1 MTGLELR
8 PLSMGEVLDRAF
20 TLYRR
25 HFLLFVALSGIP
37 QLPVLGLRLA
47 QIGVTPLGEN
57 PNPFAMAS
65 VSVLLLMLIFVGA
78 TLAFLFSQGATILA
92 VADLYLGR
100 NVTITDA
107 LRRVR
112 EDLAYLF
119 GVIVLNFLT
128 VGAAM
133 IFLIVPGIYV
143 ACRLFIAVPVAL
155 IEKRSPSDS
164 LTRSWDLTRDNAG
177 RAFVVLVLYLVL
189 VWAMQLVFALPFS
202 FAAIANMNNPGAMR
216 LWLALAQLGESAGT
230 VLVTPILMI
239 ATSIFYYDLRVRKE
253 AFDLQFL
260 MDPTSIGGQRPPAL
274 PAIFG

>member
-8 PLSMGEVLDRAF
+8 PLSMGEVLDRSF

-25 HFLLFVALSGIP
+25 HFLLFLALSGIP
-37 QLPVLGLRLA
+37 QLPVLALRLA
-47 QIGVTPLGEN
+47 QIGVTPLGAD
-57 PNPFAMAS
+57 PNPLAMAS
-65 VSVLLLMLIFVGA
+65 VTILILMLIFVVA

-100 NVTITDA
+100 GVTISDG
-107 LRRVR
+107 LRRVW
-112 EDLAYLF
+112 DDIAYLF

-133 IFLIVPGIYV
+133 IFLIVPGVYV
-143 ACRLFIAVPVAL
+143 ACRLFVAVPAAL

-177 RAFVVLVLYLVL
+177 RAFVVLVLYLIL

-202 FAAIANMNNPGAMR
+202 FAAIANMNRPGAMR
-216 LWLALAQLGESAGT
+216 LWLALAQLGESAST

-239 ATSIFYYDLRVRKE
+239 ATAIFYYDLRVRKE

-260 MDPTSIGGQRPPAL
+260 MDPTSIGGQRPPSL

>member
-25 HFLLFVALSGIP
+25 HFILFLALSGIP
-37 QLPVLGLRLA
+37 QLPVLSLRLF
-47 QIGVTPLGEN
+47 QISVTPLGADQN
-57 PNPFAMAS
+57 PLTLAS
-65 VSVLLLMLIFVGA
+65 VGILILMLIFVAA
-78 TLAFLFSQGATILA
+78 TLAFLISQGATILA

-100 NVTITDA
+100 SVTISGM
-107 LRRVR
+107 LSRVW
-112 EDLAYLF
+112 DDIAYLF

-133 IFLIVPGIYV
+133 IFLIVPGVYV
-143 ACRLFIAVPVAL
+143 ACRLFVAVPVAL

-164 LTRSWDLTRDNAG
+164 LTRSWDLTRDSAG
-177 RAFVVLVLYLVL
+177 RAFVVLLLYLVL

-202 FAAIANMNNPGAMR
+202 FAAIANMNRPVAMR
-216 LWLALAQLGESAGT
+216 LWLALAQLGESAST

-239 ATSIFYYDLRVRKE
+239 ATAIFYYDLRVRKE

-260 MDPTSIGGQRPPAL
+260 MDPTSIGGRRPPAL
-274 PAIFG
+274 PAILG